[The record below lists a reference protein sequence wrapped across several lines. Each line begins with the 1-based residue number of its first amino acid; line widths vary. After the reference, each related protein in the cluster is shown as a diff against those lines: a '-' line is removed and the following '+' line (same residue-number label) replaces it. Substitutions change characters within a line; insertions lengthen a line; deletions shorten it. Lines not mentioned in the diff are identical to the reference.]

1 MKKIIAIILCFI
13 MIILACSCNSSTA
26 ENDGSSEAAA
36 SDLYTDEKGNST
48 AQTTDSVD
56 TDAQTSAETTEVET
70 TEAEATDTQAPETP
84 DNAVVE
90 DKKSTQST
98 YFSREVSTELERY
111 FREDFYH
118 FSAYGAGGAPYAMQD
133 IFTISNAK
141 VKSITIPVYK
151 VTNADA
157 NGDYLFSLYVFN
169 NSLEGLKRAPLRQ
182 YSLKLNKDEY
192 GFVDGLT
199 VNRFVKVD
207 LEKYNIV
214 LSASETLAWFSA
226 ADTVIPAYIS
236 VAASPVKA
244 YLSENA
250 PTATGFLQ
258 KIGTAN
264 MGPSSATLL
273 MDFEFDRDDLNKN
286 DLEYK
291 ELVDQLKDKYS
302 GKYVSVVGDSIST
315 FQMYSNN
322 TSYNST
328 IGSNEV
334 YYSSNNIASW
344 RCTYWGKLIN
354 DLDMNLC
361 VNNSRSGKTVYG
373 VPGLQY
379 ADSSMF
385 RATELDNDNCTPND
399 PTDDIPPDVILFYQ
413 GINDIT
419 LNSPFGDL
427 YNLLKNVDAT
437 TYNEIVD
444 DWFKGV
450 LTKTHNGSDIDHG
463 VTITSFE
470 QAYAMTI
477 YKMKTAYPDAEIYCL
492 DLIENLSKSSA
503 VIDKYNLCIHAIVD
517 YFDGVTL
524 VEHRAQSGIN
534 ANNYHSYM
542 ADAGCLHPAP
552 SGFWRMTTVIMK
564 SMLKNTK

>member
-1 MKKIIAIILCFI
+1 MKKTIAIILCLI
-13 MIILACSCNSSTA
+13 MIILACSCNSL
-26 ENDGSSEAAA
+26 ENESGGTSETDT
-36 SDLYTDEKGNST
+36 SDIQVEEKEDSDM
-48 AQTTDSVD
+48 QTTG
-56 TDAQTSAETTEVET
+56 T
-70 TEAEATDTQAPETP
+70 TEAETFETVTTDTESPDVSDENDVTDTP
-84 DNAVVE
+84 TD
-90 DKKSTQST
+90 QST
-98 YFSREVSTELERY
+98 YFSREVATELERY

-133 IFTISNAK
+133 IFTISNAR

-157 NGDYLFSLYVFN
+157 NGDYSFSLYVFN
-169 NSLEGLKRAPLRQ
+169 NSLAGLKRAPLRQ
-182 YSLKLNKDEY
+182 YSLKLNKDDF
-192 GFVDGLT
+192 GFVDGLI

-207 LEKYNIV
+207 LSKYNIV
-214 LSASETLAWFSA
+214 LSASGTLAWFSA
-226 ADTVIPAYIS
+226 ADTVIPAYLS
-236 VAASPVKA
+236 VAASPAKA

-250 PTATGFLQ
+250 PNATGFLQ
-258 KIGTAN
+258 KLGTAD

-273 MDFEFDRDDLNKN
+273 MDFEFDRNDLNKN
-286 DLEYK
+286 DVEYK
-291 ELVDQLKDKYS
+291 DLIDQLKDKYS
-302 GKYVSVVGDSIST
+302 GKYVSVIGDSIST
-315 FQMYSNN
+315 FQLYSNN

-354 DLDMNLC
+354 DLDMKLC

-373 VPGLQY
+373 VPALSY
-379 ADSSMF
+379 ADSSIF

-427 YNLLKNVDAT
+427 YKLLKNADAT
-437 TYNEIVD
+437 SYNKIVD
-444 DWFKGV
+444 DWFKAV
-450 LTKTHNGSDIDHG
+450 LAKTDNGSDIDHG
-463 VTITSFE
+463 ATVTSFE
-470 QAYAMTI
+470 QAYALTL

-492 DLIENLSKSSA
+492 DLIENLSKSA
-503 VIDKYNLCIHAIVD
+503 EVIDKYNLCIHAIVD

-524 VEHRAQSGIN
+524 VEHRAQSGITP
-534 ANNYHSYM
+534 NNYHSYM
-542 ADAGCLHPAP
+542 ADAACLHPAP
-552 SGFWRMTTVIMK
+552 SGFWRMSTVIMK

>member
-1 MKKIIAIILCFI
+1 MKKIIAIILCLI
-13 MIILACSCNSSTA
+13 MIILACSCNSLSD
-26 ENDGSSEAAA
+26 ENDGSQEAGT
-36 SDLYTDEKGNST
+36 SDLQTEEKEDSDM
-48 AQTTDSVD
+48 QTTDTQKS
-56 TDAQTSAETTEVET
+56 ETVT
-70 TEAEATDTQAPETP
+70 TDTESSDISDENDVTDTP
-84 DNAVVE
+84 A
-90 DKKSTQST
+90 TQST
-98 YFSREVSTELERY
+98 YFSREVATELERY
-111 FREDFYH
+111 FKEDFYH

-133 IFTISNAK
+133 IFTISNAR

-157 NGDYLFSLYVFN
+157 NGDYSFSLYVFN

-182 YSLKLNKDEY
+182 YSLKLNKDDY
-192 GFVDGLT
+192 GFVDGLI

-207 LEKYNIV
+207 LAKYNIV

-236 VAASPVKA
+236 VAASPAKA

-250 PTATGFLQ
+250 PNATGFLQ
-258 KIGTAN
+258 RLGTAD

-273 MDFEFDRDDLNKN
+273 MDFEFERDDLNKN
-286 DLEYK
+286 DVEYR
-291 ELVDQLKDKYS
+291 ELIDQLKDKYR
-302 GKYVSVVGDSIST
+302 GKYVSVIGDSIST

-354 DLDMNLC
+354 DLDMKLC

-373 VPGLQY
+373 VPALNY
-379 ADSSMF
+379 ADSSIF
-385 RATELDNDNCTPND
+385 RATELDNDNCTPGD
-399 PTDDIPPDVILFYQ
+399 PTDDIAPDVILFYQ

-427 YNLLKNVDAT
+427 YNLLKNADAT
-437 TYNEIVD
+437 SYNKIVD
-444 DWFKGV
+444 DWFKAV
-450 LTKTHNGSDIDHG
+450 LAKTDNGNDIDHG
-463 VTITSFE
+463 ATITSFE
-470 QAYAMTI
+470 QAYALTV

-492 DLIENLSKSSA
+492 DLIENLSKSA
-503 VIDKYNLCIHAIVD
+503 EVIDKYNLCIHAIVD

-534 ANNYHSYM
+534 PNNYHSYM
-542 ADAGCLHPAP
+542 ADAACLHPAP
-552 SGFWRMTTVIMK
+552 SGFWRMSTVIMK
-564 SMLKNTK
+564 AMLKNAK

>member
-1 MKKIIAIILCFI
+1 MKKIISIILCLI
-13 MIILACSCNSSTA
+13 MVVLACSCNALADENNESA
-26 ENDGSSEAAA
+26 ETGT
-36 SDLYTDEKGNST
+36 SDVQTEKKEDSDM
-48 AQTTDSVD
+48 QTTDTQKS
-56 TDAQTSAETTEVET
+56 ETVT
-70 TEAEATDTQAPETP
+70 TDTESSDISDENDVTDTP
-84 DNAVVE
+84 A
-90 DKKSTQST
+90 TQST
-98 YFSREVSTELERY
+98 YFSREVATELERY
-111 FREDFYH
+111 FKEDFYH

-133 IFTISNAK
+133 IFTISNAR

-157 NGDYLFSLYVFN
+157 NGDYSFSLYVFN

-182 YSLKLNKDEY
+182 YSLKLNKDDY
-192 GFVDGLT
+192 GFVDGLI

-207 LEKYNIV
+207 LAKYNIV

-236 VAASPVKA
+236 VAASPAKA

-250 PTATGFLQ
+250 PSATGFLQ
-258 KIGTAN
+258 RLGTAD

-273 MDFEFDRDDLNKN
+273 MDFEFERDDLNKN
-286 DLEYK
+286 DIEYR
-291 ELVDQLKDKYS
+291 ELIDQLKDKYR
-302 GKYVSVVGDSIST
+302 GKYVSVIGDSIST

-354 DLDMNLC
+354 DLDMKLC

-373 VPGLQY
+373 VPALAY
-379 ADSSMF
+379 ADSSIF

-399 PTDDIPPDVILFYQ
+399 PTDDIAPDVILFYQ

-427 YNLLKNVDAT
+427 YNLLRNADAT
-437 TYNEIVD
+437 SYNKIVD
-444 DWFKGV
+444 DWFKAV
-450 LTKTHNGSDIDHG
+450 LAKTDNGNDIDHG
-463 VTITSFE
+463 ATITSFE
-470 QAYAMTI
+470 QAYALTV

-492 DLIENLSKSSA
+492 DLIENLSKSA
-503 VIDKYNLCIHAIVD
+503 EVIDKYNLCIHAIVD

-534 ANNYHSYM
+534 PNNYHSYM
-542 ADAGCLHPAP
+542 ADAACLHPAP
-552 SGFWRMTTVIMK
+552 SGFWRMSTVIMK
-564 SMLKNTK
+564 AMLKNAK

>member
-1 MKKIIAIILCFI
+1 
-13 MIILACSCNSSTA
+13 MIILACSCSSLA
-26 ENDGSSEAAA
+26 DENNESSETGT
-36 SDLYTDEKGNST
+36 SDAQTEKKEGSDM
-48 AQTTDSVD
+48 QTTDTKKSETVT
-56 TDAQTSAETTEVET
+56 TDAETSGSSDENDVINTNKA
-70 TEAEATDTQAPETP
+70 
-84 DNAVVE
+84 
-90 DKKSTQST
+90 QST
-98 YFSREVSTELERY
+98 YFSREVATELERY

-133 IFTISNAK
+133 IFTISNAR

-157 NGDYLFSLYVFN
+157 NGDYSFSLYVFN

-192 GFVDGLT
+192 GFVDGMI

-207 LEKYNIV
+207 LAKYNIV

-236 VAASPVKA
+236 VAASPAKA

-250 PTATGFLQ
+250 PNATGFLQ
-258 KIGTAN
+258 KLGTAD
-264 MGPSSATLL
+264 MCPSSATLL

-286 DLEYK
+286 DLEYQ
-291 ELVDQLKDKYS
+291 ELINQLKDKYS
-302 GKYVSVVGDSIST
+302 GKYVSVIGDSIST
-315 FQMYSNN
+315 FQLYSNN

-328 IGSNEV
+328 IGANEV

-344 RCTYWGKLIN
+344 RCTYWGKIIN
-354 DLDMNLC
+354 DLDMKLC

-373 VPGLQY
+373 VPGLAY
-379 ADSSMF
+379 ADSSIF

-399 PTDDIPPDVILFYQ
+399 PTDDIAPDVILFYQ

-427 YNLLKNVDAT
+427 YNLLKNADAT
-437 TYNEIVD
+437 NYNKIVD
-444 DWFKGV
+444 DWFKAV
-450 LTKTHNGSDIDHG
+450 LAKTNNGNDIDHG
-463 VTITSFE
+463 ATITSFE
-470 QAYAMTI
+470 QAYAMTV
-477 YKMKTAYPDAEIYCL
+477 YKMKTAYPNAEIYCL
-492 DLIENLSKSSA
+492 DLIENLSKSAA

-524 VEHRAQSGIN
+524 VEHRAQSGITQS
-534 ANNYHSYM
+534 NYHAYM
-542 ADAGCLHPAP
+542 ADAACLHPAP
-552 SGFWRMTTVIMK
+552 SGFWRMSTVIMK
-564 SMLKNTK
+564 AMLKNTK